1 MDIIPADVIRL
12 IVANLLFDDTLALS
26 RVSKR
31 MYQIVSVTLSAVK
44 VMCSGSSSLTRSQAI
59 DMLERAIGSVC
70 SPLIYAI
77 FVRLFDDGGPHVH
90 HINQFLL
97 STPDPHRERII
108 SRLRDYRHFFSAL
121 VCSNNTCM
129 IFKNQPYTPC
139 KGRGLVEWQH
149 ILMYLS
155 EINDVDSIA
164 FVLSVVVK
172 LRKESHLISNRQ
184 LNALVSLHGSRIV
197 DAMGWHRGYMLY
209 CYLTLCLDRLIIID
223 KRIVLQA
230 MELHGTTFDQQC
242 ILIHAKHLFKNGK
255 PHELK
260 QFLSDFPLEEAY
272 QAKLTRYTVHK
283 HADRINSTRTLHFTS

>member
-12 IVANLLFDDTLALS
+12 IVANLLFDDILALS
-26 RVSKR
+26 RACKR
-31 MYQIVSVTLSAVK
+31 MYQIVSPTLSAVK
-44 VMCSGSSSLTRSQAI
+44 VVCGGASSLTRSKAI
-59 DMLERAIGSVC
+59 DMLARAIGFVC
-70 SPLIYAI
+70 SPLIYAM

-129 IFKNQPYTPC
+129 IVKNQPYTPC

-223 KRIVLQA
+223 KRIMRPVLFCRQW
-230 MELHGTTFDQQC
+230 TFMARHSINNVFSSMPNIC
-242 ILIHAKHLFKNGK
+242 SRMVNPMSSSNSSVI
-255 PHELK
+255 
-260 QFLSDFPLEEAY
+260 FLLRRHTRLNLLDTPFINT
-272 QAKLTRYTVHK
+272 LTG
-283 HADRINSTRTLHFTS
+283 